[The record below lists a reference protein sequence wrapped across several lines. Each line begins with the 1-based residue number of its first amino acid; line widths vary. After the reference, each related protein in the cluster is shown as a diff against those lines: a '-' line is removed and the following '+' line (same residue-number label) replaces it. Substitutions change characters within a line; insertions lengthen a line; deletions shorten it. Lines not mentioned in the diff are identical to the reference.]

1 MMLGALFHLLLS
13 AALAGLA
20 LVGARYAPTS
30 DILWG
35 AIASIAPCLFYG
47 REMRDHQRERQSE
60 GIGHRNR
67 FRLLDL
73 VPGVRP
79 FRIGTIA
86 DWVGPMLVYVAFFVG
101 YFLYL
106 H

>member
-1 MMLGALFHLLLS
+1 MLGALIHLLVS
-13 AALAGLA
+13 AASVGLVSL
-20 LVGARYAPTS
+20 LVLYTEI
-30 DILWG
+30 DVLWLG
-35 AIASIAPCLFYG
+35 VIASIAPFLFYG

-60 GIGHRNR
+60 GIGHRNS